1 MVLDHFLYQ
10 KPEPATQCVL
20 CKKETPQQH
29 KDTINSRACTECN
42 QVFHKSC
49 IPDEHKP
56 DYFPHHDWFCHR
68 CTKVR
73 KTPEGLVVMNI
84 TSTREAIKRHNTNAA
99 AAHQEETKKRMQH
112 LIDLQ
117 ATCPTTELIEITS
130 NNDMI
135 RTIEK
140 QKLFN
145 GPWLKGDT
153 LDNRTPATITVWKF
167 TKGIPKTH
175 GPGKTDQTG
184 MLDTARYTYLA
195 EINATAPPPE
205 NVQENELLR
214 KAKEWNTHTQLSTQ
228 PGGNTN
234 PEPTW
239 TTTTTHP
246 PPSPPNT
253 RERPSKRRKGQRPNS
268 DPANKQPPITKPNTG
283 ANGPHS
289 QLTRDHA
296 QQIRYTKSNTLLMRF
311 RHASRPRNVSE
322 HLYTG
327 NDQEELKRMNE
338 EFSGHQPNSS
348 AYRSLLQHRNHLT
361 ETMKVDK
368 ILTTKAQN
376 LNLTTVKVIGDGNC
390 LQYATNAA
398 HKEQTNLYLA
408 NNDDL
413 RLLATALAR
422 EYTLQQIEKATDD
435 IRGIMEGELKEI
447 ELTATNSYYH
457 YPGTYMNALASIRH
471 GPLIVLTDI
480 PEMGPVTYLP
490 LKEMTEILFGTN
502 TMNSA
507 PKRHSSH
514 RSTS

>member
-1 MVLDHFLYQ
+1 MESDSYKPDRKSATPTPSRPKSHTQACTRTWATVNRTRTPSHEASNQRSQAFIHLDK

-112 LIDLQ
+112 LVDLQ

-135 RTIEK
+135 RTVEK

-175 GPGKTDQTG
+175 GPGKTDLTG

-195 EINATAPPPE
+195 EINATAPPPD
-205 NVQENELLR
+205 NAQENELLR
-214 KAKEWNTHTQLSTQ
+214 KAKEWNTHTQLSTH
-228 PGGNTN
+228 PGG
-234 PEPTW
+234 
-239 TTTTTHP
+239 
-246 PPSPPNT
+246 
-253 RERPSKRRKGQRPNS
+253 
-268 DPANKQPPITKPNTG
+268 
-283 ANGPHS
+283 
-289 QLTRDHA
+289 
-296 QQIRYTKSNTLLMRF
+296 
-311 RHASRPRNVSE
+311 
-322 HLYTG
+322 
-327 NDQEELKRMNE
+327 
-338 EFSGHQPNSS
+338 
-348 AYRSLLQHRNHLT
+348 QH
-361 ETMKVDK
+361 
-368 ILTTKAQN
+368 
-376 LNLTTVKVIGDGNC
+376 
-390 LQYATNAA
+390 
-398 HKEQTNLYLA
+398 
-408 NNDDL
+408 
-413 RLLATALAR
+413 
-422 EYTLQQIEKATDD
+422 
-435 IRGIMEGELKEI
+435 
-447 ELTATNSYYH
+447 
-457 YPGTYMNALASIRH
+457 
-471 GPLIVLTDI
+471 
-480 PEMGPVTYLP
+480 
-490 LKEMTEILFGTN
+490 
-502 TMNSA
+502 
-507 PKRHSSH
+507 
-514 RSTS
+514 